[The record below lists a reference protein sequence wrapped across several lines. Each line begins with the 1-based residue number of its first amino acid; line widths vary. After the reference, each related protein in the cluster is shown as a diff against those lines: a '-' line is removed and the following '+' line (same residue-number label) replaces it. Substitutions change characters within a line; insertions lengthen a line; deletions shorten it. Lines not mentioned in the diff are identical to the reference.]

1 MGWSTTLALLI
12 LALALAAWVA
22 VQNAWRRSFPAAASG
37 DPDVLVDIARRHGLK
52 PDDVDRVLEDDV
64 ARQVVLTKEAQMRAS
79 GIAGVPGFLLNRR
92 LLLVGAQDA
101 DNMVNAF
108 DRAMFGEGADQLVSP
123 ALN

>member
-1 MGWSTTLALLI
+1 MRAFFTDGRNI
-12 LALALAAWVA
+12 
-22 VQNAWRRSFPAAASG
+22 G
-37 DPDVLVDIARRHGLK
+37 DPDVLVDIAGRHGLK
-52 PDDVDRVLEDDV
+52 SDDVDRVLRDDA
-64 ARQVVLTKEAQMRAS
+64 ARQVVLKREAQMRAS

-108 DRAMFGEGADQLVSP
+108 DRAMFGEGTDQLVSP